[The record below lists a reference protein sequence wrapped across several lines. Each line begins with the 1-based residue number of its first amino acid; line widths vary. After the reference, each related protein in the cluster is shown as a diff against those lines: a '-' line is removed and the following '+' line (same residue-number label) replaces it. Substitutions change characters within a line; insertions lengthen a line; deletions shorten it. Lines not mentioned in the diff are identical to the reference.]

1 MWSGFILLSLSVFHI
16 QRPVKVLK
24 STLEKIYSTILH
36 DHHNMFGTSQTSVDE
51 VKRLSAQVSIYICS
65 DITSIHV

>member
-1 MWSGFILLSLSVFHI
+1 M

-36 DHHNMFGTSQTSVDE
+36 DHQNMFGTSQTSVDD
-51 VKRLSAQVSIYICS
+51 VKRLSAQVSICS
-65 DITSIHV
+65 DIISIHGVILYL